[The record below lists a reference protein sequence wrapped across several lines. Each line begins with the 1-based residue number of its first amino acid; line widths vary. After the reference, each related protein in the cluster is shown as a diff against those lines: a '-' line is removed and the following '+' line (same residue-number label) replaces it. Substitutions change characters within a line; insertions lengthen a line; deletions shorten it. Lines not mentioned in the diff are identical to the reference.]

1 MRRTRKNK
9 KWIKVGAVLLFLGFL
24 CYIGSSLVYPD
35 VSRLKRENPKKTA
48 FMEYREKRWKQEGK
62 KKKIIQMWIPFTAIS
77 PYVVKAV
84 LIAED
89 DKFWS
94 HEGFDLGAIEK
105 AIEKDL
111 KENKFKYGASTITQQ
126 LAKNLYLSPSKNPIR
141 KIKEAILTSRIE
153 HSLTK
158 RRILEIYL
166 NVAEW
171 GDGLFGI
178 EAAARAYYGKP
189 ASDLGPQEAA
199 RLASV
204 LPNPIRY
211 RPTGDS
217 RYVESRSEIIYN
229 IMVKRGIVIPDYE
242 DAMSTPD
249 EPVKMENGGPS
260 PQAVEADQSDNGSRP
275 EKSSEESQAEE
286 RE

>member
-1 MRRTRKNK
+1 MHRIKKPK
-9 KWIKVGAVLLFLGFL
+9 KWIKVGAALLLFGLL
-24 CYIGSSLVYPD
+24 CYIGISLVYPD

-48 FMEYREKRWKQEGK
+48 FMKYREKQWRQEGK
-62 KKKIIQMWIPFTAIS
+62 KKRITQQWIPLTAIS

-111 KENKFKYGASTITQQ
+111 KEKKFKYGASTITQQ

-153 HSLTK
+153 YTLTK

-178 EAAARAYYGKP
+178 EAAARAYYGKS
-189 ASDLGPQEAA
+189 AFDLGPQEAA

-211 RPTGDS
+211 RPTSDS

-249 EPVKMENGGPS
+249 EPTKMENGGSS
-260 PQAVEADQSDNGSRP
+260 PTAVGVDRNGGGASSENP
-275 EKSSEESQAEE
+275 SEESQAEE
-286 RE
+286 SE